1 MSKTVRTMTMVL
13 ALLGATGEAYA
24 DPAKG
29 DACAT
34 NLSPDGKAIYA
45 AAVAANPTLKTL
57 RDIVTEQTRSLAF
70 GGQISRDTAR
80 ANAIAAGECM
90 RIRLN

>member
-1 MSKTVRTMTMVL
+1 MKSIRTITMALVL
-13 ALLGATGEAYA
+13 AGWAGGAGA
-24 DPAKG
+24 DPAQG
-29 DACAT
+29 DVCAT

-45 AAVAANPTLKTL
+45 AAVSASPTLKTL
-57 RDIVTEQTRSLAF
+57 RDVVEEQTRSLAF

-80 ANAIAAGECM
+80 ANAVAAGECI

>member
-1 MSKTVRTMTMVL
+1 MLKLVWTITTAL
-13 ALLGATGEAYA
+13 AMMGSAGGAYA

-29 DACAT
+29 DTCAS

-45 AAVAANPTLKTL
+45 AAVAATPTLKTL
-57 RDIVTEQTRSLAF
+57 RDVVTEQTRSLAF

>member
-1 MSKTVRTMTMVL
+1 MSILVAVGGL
-13 ALLGATGEAYA
+13 TGVAHA

-29 DACAT
+29 DACAG

-45 AAVAANPTLKTL
+45 AAIAANPTLKNL
-57 RDIVTEQTRSLAF
+57 RDVVTEQTRSLAF
-70 GGQISRDTAR
+70 GGKISRDTAR
-80 ANAIAAGECM
+80 ANAVAAGECV